1 MATLSNPV
9 FYYNQTTQAS
19 GSAVGYVG
27 WGGNSS
33 GITGGN
39 CTRIVRY
46 TLTTGANDSA
56 SSITIKMFTDNMLSW
71 KEGTSN
77 ITHDNIGDLLND
89 ELDL

>member
-9 FYYNQTTQAS
+9 FYYNQATQAS
-19 GSAVGYVG
+19 GNAVGYVG

-56 SSITIKMFTDNMLSW
+56 SSITIKMFTDGGSGTLKW
-71 KEGTSN
+71 KEGTSD
-77 ITHDNIGDLLND
+77 T
-89 ELDL
+89 